1 MHPVSES
8 RVNDLGKLM
17 LQTVNFI
24 ATQPTAEAKRM
35 GVYVLAAIFGLLVC
49 GIVSV
54 AKELR
59 EERAARPRPA
69 RP

>member
-1 MHPVSES
+1 MHPVSGN
-8 RVNDLGKLM
+8 RVNDLGKPM

-24 ATQPTAEAKRM
+24 ATQPTAEAERM
-35 GVYVLAAIFGLLVC
+35 GVYVLAAILGLLVC

-59 EERAARPRPA
+59 EERAARP
-69 RP
+69 